1 MYVRVSLCAFA
12 SVYEMKL
19 FIDSNMKGCL
29 HDELWYFVPIVY
41 NFREAGYPWYYGL
54 SLISLKLCERD
65 MCKRNSLSLSWSS
78 KNNIISNIY

>member
-1 MYVRVSLCAFA
+1 MRRVGTYSCLVNYLRECVSVCMYVRVSLCAFA

-41 NFREAGYPWYYGL
+41 NFREAGYP
-54 SLISLKLCERD
+54 
-65 MCKRNSLSLSWSS
+65 
-78 KNNIISNIY
+78 